1 MYLLVQTLR
10 EMDPSVSTHLI
21 PSNEHSTNGA
31 ENERNT
37 CSSALIPV
45 HNFSIVALS
54 SFSYRHG
61 LRVGSSI
68 LALNEVV
75 CAGVN
80 NNGIGFVD
88 TEDSILDALLRVA
101 GILGNDGVVAAHG
114 ALYG

>member
-1 MYLLVQTLR
+1 MSSAQSEIPATGEGSVYFPLSHMMYLLVQTLR

-54 SFSYRHG
+54 SF
-61 LRVGSSI
+61 
-68 LALNEVV
+68 
-75 CAGVN
+75 
-80 NNGIGFVD
+80 
-88 TEDSILDALLRVA
+88 
-101 GILGNDGVVAAHG
+101 
-114 ALYG
+114 